1 MPGSHS
7 TGDGD
12 VVLPPEAFR
21 REDETDDARF
31 YRQPRLVTHMD
42 DEAIGAL
49 TAFYRQVIPDGA
61 RVLDLMTSWVSHLPA
76 GKPLAGVAGVGL
88 NAVELGANP
97 ALTERV
103 VQDLNRDA
111 VLPWP
116 DGCFDVAVVT
126 ASVQY
131 LTDPVEVFG
140 EVGRVLKPDAPF
152 VVAFSNRCF
161 PSKAIAAWLERG
173 PRGHAELVSEYF
185 RLARVFAPARSFNI
199 SPGRGHDPMYIV
211 MARKRA
217 D

>member
-1 MPGSHS
+1 MPGASQP
-7 TGDGD
+7 GDD
-12 VVLPPEAFR
+12 AAALPPGAFR
-21 REDETDDARF
+21 REDETDDAFF
-31 YRQPRLVTHMD
+31 YRQPRLVTHID

-49 TAFYRQVIPDGA
+49 RAFYRQVIPDGA

-76 GKPLAGVAGVGL
+76 GKPYSGVSGVGL
-88 NAVELGANP
+88 NAVELAANP

-103 VQDLNRDA
+103 VQDLNRDP

-116 DGCFDVAVVT
+116 DGCFDAAVVT
-126 ASVQY
+126 VSVQY

-199 SPGRGHDPMYIV
+199 SPGRGHDPMYTV